1 MALIFCTLSDT
12 GLDDADIPISYF
24 RVQFENGVLQYI
36 SVIAPGLDQ
45 SEVIADRAGGSIA
58 ITGEIEGVE
67 IELGQL
73 AITGI
78 RIDNGSRN
86 QSITIEASL

>member
-12 GLDDADIPISYF
+12 GLDDADIPINYF
-24 RVQFENGVLQYI
+24 RVQFEGGVLQYI
-36 SVIAPGLDQ
+36 SVIVPGMGQ
-45 SEVIADRAGGSIA
+45 SEVIADRSGGNIA
-58 ITGEIEGVE
+58 IAMETDGVE
-67 IELGQL
+67 IEIGQM